1 MLLNNCTATTSTK
14 NISSNSLDNPFI
26 NKGFSLIYNDKFY
39 YDKVISK
46 KIDERSL
53 IIFQKNLK
61 KNTIVKITN
70 ILNNKSIIGTVGSN
84 ADYPLFNNAVLS
96 LRIAD
101 EIGLN
106 ENEPYVEILE
116 VLEDA
121 IFVAKRAK
129 TFEEEK
135 KVADKA
141 PVNNINI
148 SDLNTKQ
155 TNTKNELNKNFSYE
169 IKIADFYF
177 NDTASLLINRI
188 VKETLIKDAKIKKI
202 NEKKYRVY
210 AGPFN
215 NINSLQKSFNDISIL
230 EFENIEIIKKMIKLR
245 LITLLLTLLLTA
257 NANAA
262 FDVKARTAILQD
274 YLSGEILF
282 EKDADKSIYPA
293 SMTKIMTAII
303 AFDLIRSGDLN
314 LDEKFL
320 ISENAWRLSSAGYSS
335 MFIMV
340 GDEVSVENLLRGIIV
355 ASGNDACVSLA
366 EGIAGTEDEF
376 AVMMTAKAKEIGMD
390 NTNFANSSGINNTE
404 NVSTVRDIM
413 IMSRYL
419 IKEFPE
425 EYKYFA
431 EKEFTWDRTGGD
443 PITQGNR
450 NPLLY
455 KSLGADGIKTGYL
468 AVEKYS
474 LASSVERNGRRL
486 IAVGSGFNT
495 KNDRSRES
503 AKLLTWGLTNF
514 DLVEITRANTPIEDI
529 GVWLGKKDT
538 VKTYIKNDIY
548 KTIPKAKK
556 RLLKLSLNYNGPIQA
571 PIKKDDILGKLKL
584 TYNGDLIEEY
594 DLLAYE
600 DVKKLNV
607 FSRLMKS
614 INFLIW
620 GDV

>member
-1 MLLNNCTATTSTK
+1 
-14 NISSNSLDNPFI
+14 
-26 NKGFSLIYNDKFY
+26 
-39 YDKVISK
+39 
-46 KIDERSL
+46 
-53 IIFQKNLK
+53 
-61 KNTIVKITN
+61 
-70 ILNNKSIIGTVGSN
+70 
-84 ADYPLFNNAVLS
+84 
-96 LRIAD
+96 
-101 EIGLN
+101 
-106 ENEPYVEILE
+106 
-116 VLEDA
+116 
-121 IFVAKRAK
+121 
-129 TFEEEK
+129 
-135 KVADKA
+135 
-141 PVNNINI
+141 
-148 SDLNTKQ
+148 
-155 TNTKNELNKNFSYE
+155 
-169 IKIADFYF
+169 
-177 NDTASLLINRI
+177 
-188 VKETLIKDAKIKKI
+188 
-202 NEKKYRVY
+202 
-210 AGPFN
+210 
-215 NINSLQKSFNDISIL
+215 
-230 EFENIEIIKKMIKLR
+230 MIKLR
-245 LITLLLTLLLTA
+245 LITILLTLLLTA
-257 NANAA
+257 NSNAA

-320 ISENAWRLSSAGYSS
+320 VSENAWRLSSAGYSS

-340 GDEVSVENLLRGIIV
+340 GDEVSVENLLKGIII
-355 ASGNDACVSLA
+355 ASGNDACVALA

-376 AVMMTAKAKEIGMD
+376 AVMMTAKAKELGMD

-413 IMSRYL
+413 LMSRYL

-514 DLVEITRANTPIEDI
+514 DLVEITKANTPIEDI
-529 GVWLGKKDT
+529 DVWLGKKDT

-556 RLLKLSLNYNGPIQA
+556 RLLKVSLNYNGPIQA

-584 TYNGDLIEEY
+584 TFDGELIEEY